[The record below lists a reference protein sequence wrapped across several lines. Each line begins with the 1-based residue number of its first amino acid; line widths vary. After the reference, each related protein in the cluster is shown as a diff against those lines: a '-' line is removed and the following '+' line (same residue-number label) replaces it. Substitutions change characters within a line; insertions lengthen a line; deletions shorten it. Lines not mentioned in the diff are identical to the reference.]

1 MKDDFSLYNNGQLPA
16 RRKGWDD
23 VELLDQAQAMGGA
36 LKALKDEL
44 HRHPELSF
52 QERRTTA
59 LLQEKLT
66 QLGLE
71 PNYLIIVDRKNNL
84 DTMEVQ
90 VEMNPS
96 LFSDTVKDIENA
108 EKRIE
113 AALQSR

>member
-71 PNYLIIVDRKNNL
+71 LVDL
-84 DTMEVQ
+84 GMEKARQ
-90 VEMNPS
+90 RGGP
-96 LFSDTVKDIENA
+96 A
-108 EKRIE
+108 GGYRRHCP
-113 AALQSR
+113 AGGRP

>member
-1 MKDDFSLYNNGQLPA
+1 M
-16 RRKGWDD
+16 
-23 VELLDQAQAMGGA
+23 ELLDQAQAMGGA

-71 PNYLIIVDRKNNL
+71 LVDL
-84 DTMEVQ
+84 GMETGVVALLRGGKPGGRDGARRDRHGLKRPHGGDLLQ
-90 VEMNPS
+90 GNGQNP
-96 LFSDTVKDIENA
+96 VREV
-108 EKRIE
+108 
-113 AALQSR
+113 